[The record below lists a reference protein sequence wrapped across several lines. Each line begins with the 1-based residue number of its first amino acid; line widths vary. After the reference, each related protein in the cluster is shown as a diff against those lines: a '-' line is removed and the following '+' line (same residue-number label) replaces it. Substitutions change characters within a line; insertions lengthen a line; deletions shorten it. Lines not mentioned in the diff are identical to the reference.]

1 MVRNGRYCVYREK
14 EYKLNEDI
22 EDNLIILTEDLYKI
36 DSTFIDEYGSG
47 VYSKVVKEDELNEIY
62 EINTV
67 GEIGG
72 IIVNV
77 EKEYEDSYLVGTSN
91 YEVAEKL
98 GLGRCDKYYY
108 EGKIIKD
115 NIVVRQERTK
125 IKCEE
130 LK

>member
-1 MVRNGRYCVYREK
+1 MIRNGRYCIYREK
-14 EYKLNEDI
+14 EYKFNRNIDG
-22 EDNLIILTEDLYKI
+22 NFIILTEDIHKI

-77 EKEYEDSYLVGTSN
+77 EKEYANSYLVGTSN
-91 YEVAEKL
+91 CEVAEKL

-108 EGKIIKD
+108 EGRILKD
-115 NIVVRQERTK
+115 NIVVREEK
-125 IKCEE
+125 IKI
-130 LK
+130 K